1 MHARGPL
8 LSTRG
13 VNMSIQELFSLYGG
27 MYVKAYGATLWMTVV
42 SYVGAMLLALL
53 VTIAR
58 VSPISPLRKVG
69 DLYVQIFR
77 NVATIS
83 LLVIFYYAFPYLGVV
98 WSEQTCVIVVTVL
111 VAASFGSVIVVTV
124 LVAASFG
131 SENFMTG
138 INTIGVGQIEAAR
151 SLGLGFRQMLKNV
164 VIPQALRS
172 SVLPMTNLLVAV
184 MLTTAIG
191 SQVPLDPQELTGLV
205 SYINTMSVGGILPF
219 AVSAVLYAGTAFLIG
234 LAGNAID
241 KRVRIL
247 R

>member
-1 MHARGPL
+1 
-8 LSTRG
+8 
-13 VNMSIQELFSLYGG
+13 MSIQELFSLYGG
-27 MYVKAYGATLWMTVV
+27 MYAKAYGATLWMTVV

-83 LLVIFYYAFPYLGVV
+83 LLIIFYYAFPYLGVV
-98 WSEQTCVIVVTVL
+98 WSEQTC
-111 VAASFGSVIVVTV
+111 VIVVTV

-151 SLGLGFRQMLKNV
+151 SLGLSFRQMLKNV

>member
-8 LSTRG
+8 LSMRG

-27 MYVKAYGATLWMTVV
+27 MYVRAYGATLWMTVV

-58 VSPISPLRKVG
+58 VSPIAPLRKVG

-83 LLVIFYYAFPYLGVV
+83 LLIIFYYAFPYLGIV
-98 WSEQTCVIVVTVL
+98 WSEQTC
-111 VAASFGSVIVVTV
+111 VIVVTV

-151 SLGLGFRQMLKNV
+151 SLGLSFRQMLKNV
-164 VIPQALRS
+164 VVPQALRS

-219 AVSAVLYAGTAFLIG
+219 VVSAVLYAGTAFLIG

>member
-1 MHARGPL
+1 
-8 LSTRG
+8 
-13 VNMSIQELFSLYGG
+13 MSIQELFSLYGG
-27 MYVKAYGATLWMTVV
+27 MYVRAYGATLWMTVV
-42 SYVGAMLLALL
+42 SYAGAMLLALL

-58 VSPISPLRKVG
+58 VSPIAPLRKVG

-83 LLVIFYYAFPYLGVV
+83 LLIIFYYAFPYLGIV
-98 WSEQTCVIVVTVL
+98 WSEQTCI
-111 VAASFGSVIVVTV
+111 IVVTV

-151 SLGLGFRQMLKNV
+151 SLGLSFRQMLKNV
-164 VIPQALRS
+164 VVPQALRS

-219 AVSAVLYAGTAFLIG
+219 VVSAVLYAGTAFLIG

>member
-1 MHARGPL
+1 VHARGPL

-98 WSEQTCVIVVTVL
+98 WSEQTC
-111 VAASFGSVIVVTV
+111 VIVVTV

>member
-1 MHARGPL
+1 
-8 LSTRG
+8 
-13 VNMSIQELFSLYGG
+13 MSIQELFSLYGG
-27 MYVKAYGATLWMTVV
+27 MYVRAYGATLWMTVV
-42 SYVGAMLLALL
+42 SYAGAMLLALL

-58 VSPISPLRKVG
+58 VRPIAPLRTVG
-69 DLYVQIFR
+69 ALYVQIFR
-77 NVATIS
+77 NVAPIS
-83 LLVIFYYAFPYLGVV
+83 LLIIFYYAFPYLGIV
-98 WSEQTCVIVVTVL
+98 WSEQTC
-111 VAASFGSVIVVTV
+111 VIVVTV

-151 SLGLGFRQMLKNV
+151 SLGLSFRQMLKNV
-164 VIPQALRS
+164 VVPQALRS

-219 AVSAVLYAGTAFLIG
+219 VVSAVLYAGTAFLIG

>member
-83 LLVIFYYAFPYLGVV
+83 LLVIFYYACPYLGVV
-98 WSEQTCVIVVTVL
+98 WSEQTC
-111 VAASFGSVIVVTV
+111 VIVVTV

>member
-1 MHARGPL
+1 
-8 LSTRG
+8 
-13 VNMSIQELFSLYGG
+13 MSIQELFSLYGG
-27 MYVKAYGATLWMTVV
+27 MYVRAYGATLWMTVV
-42 SYVGAMLLALL
+42 SYAGAMLLALL

-58 VSPISPLRKVG
+58 VSPIATLRKVG

-83 LLVIFYYAFPYLGVV
+83 LLIIFYYAFPYLGVV
-98 WSEQTCVIVVTVL
+98 WSEQTC
-111 VAASFGSVIVVTV
+111 VIVVTV

-151 SLGLGFRQMLKNV
+151 SLGLSFRQMLKNV
-164 VIPQALRS
+164 VVPQALRS

-219 AVSAVLYAGTAFLIG
+219 VVSAVLYAGTAFLIG

>member
-27 MYVKAYGATLWMTVV
+27 MYVRAYGATLWMTVV

-58 VSPISPLRKVG
+58 VSPIAPLRKVG

-83 LLVIFYYAFPYLGVV
+83 LLIIFYYAFPYLGIV
-98 WSEQTCVIVVTVL
+98 WSEQTC
-111 VAASFGSVIVVTV
+111 VIVVTV

-151 SLGLGFRQMLKNV
+151 SLGLSFRQMLKNV
-164 VIPQALRS
+164 VVPQALRS

-219 AVSAVLYAGTAFLIG
+219 VVSAVLYAGTAFLIG

>member
-1 MHARGPL
+1 M
-8 LSTRG
+8 RG

-27 MYVKAYGATLWMTVV
+27 MYAKAYGATLWMTVV

-83 LLVIFYYAFPYLGVV
+83 LLIIFYYAFPYLGVV
-98 WSEQTCVIVVTVL
+98 WSEQTC
-111 VAASFGSVIVVTV
+111 VIVVTV

-151 SLGLGFRQMLKNV
+151 SLGLSFRQMLKNV

>member
-1 MHARGPL
+1 M
-8 LSTRG
+8 RG

-58 VSPISPLRKVG
+58 VSPIAPLRKVG

-83 LLVIFYYAFPYLGVV
+83 LLIIFYYAFPYLGVV
-98 WSEQTCVIVVTVL
+98 WSEQTC
-111 VAASFGSVIVVTV
+111 VIVVTV

-151 SLGLGFRQMLKNV
+151 SLGLSFRQMLKNV

>member
-1 MHARGPL
+1 
-8 LSTRG
+8 
-13 VNMSIQELFSLYGG
+13 MSIQELFSLYGG
-27 MYVKAYGATLWMTVV
+27 MYVRAYGATLWMTVV
-42 SYVGAMLLALL
+42 SYAGAMLLALL

-58 VSPISPLRKVG
+58 VSPIAPLRKVG

-83 LLVIFYYAFPYLGVV
+83 LLIIFYYAFPYLGIV
-98 WSEQTCVIVVTVL
+98 WSEQTC
-111 VAASFGSVIVVTV
+111 VIVVTV

-151 SLGLGFRQMLKNV
+151 SLGLSFRQMLKNV

-219 AVSAVLYAGTAFLIG
+219 VVSAVLYAGTAFLIG

>member
-1 MHARGPL
+1 M
-8 LSTRG
+8 RG

-111 VAASFGSVIVVTV
+111 VAASFGS
-124 LVAASFG
+124 
-131 SENFMTG
+131 ENFMTG

-151 SLGLGFRQMLKNV
+151 SLGLSFRQMLKNV

>member
-1 MHARGPL
+1 
-8 LSTRG
+8 
-13 VNMSIQELFSLYGG
+13 MSIQELFSLYGG

-111 VAASFGSVIVVTV
+111 VAASFGS
-124 LVAASFG
+124 
-131 SENFMTG
+131 ENSMTG

>member
-1 MHARGPL
+1 
-8 LSTRG
+8 
-13 VNMSIQELFSLYGG
+13 MSIQELFSLYGG

-42 SYVGAMLLALL
+42 PYVGAMLLALL
-53 VTIAR
+53 ATIAR

-98 WSEQTCVIVVTVL
+98 WSEQTC
-111 VAASFGSVIVVTV
+111 VIVVTV

>member
-1 MHARGPL
+1 
-8 LSTRG
+8 
-13 VNMSIQELFSLYGG
+13 MSIQELFSLYGG

-111 VAASFGSVIVVTV
+111 VAASFGS
-124 LVAASFG
+124 
-131 SENFMTG
+131 ENFMTG

-164 VIPQALRS
+164 VIAQALRS

>member
-98 WSEQTCVIVVTVL
+98 WSEQTC
-111 VAASFGSVIVVTV
+111 VIVVTV

-241 KRVRIL
+241 RRVRIL

>member
-1 MHARGPL
+1 
-8 LSTRG
+8 
-13 VNMSIQELFSLYGG
+13 MSIQELFSLYGG
-27 MYVKAYGATLWMTVV
+27 MYVRAYGATLWMTVV
-42 SYVGAMLLALL
+42 SYAGAMLLALL

-58 VSPISPLRKVG
+58 VSPIAPLRKVG

-83 LLVIFYYAFPYLGVV
+83 LLIIFYYAFPYLGIV
-98 WSEQTCVIVVTVL
+98 WSEQTC
-111 VAASFGSVIVVTV
+111 VIVVTV

-164 VIPQALRS
+164 VVPQALRS

-219 AVSAVLYAGTAFLIG
+219 VVSAVLYAGTAFLIG

>member
-1 MHARGPL
+1 
-8 LSTRG
+8 
-13 VNMSIQELFSLYGG
+13 MSIQELFSLYGG
-27 MYVKAYGATLWMTVV
+27 MYVRAYGATLWMTVV

-58 VSPISPLRKVG
+58 VSPIAPLRKAG

-83 LLVIFYYAFPYLGVV
+83 LLIIFYYAFPYLGIV
-98 WSEQTCVIVVTVL
+98 WSEQTC
-111 VAASFGSVIVVTV
+111 VIVVTV

-151 SLGLGFRQMLKNV
+151 SLGLSFRQMLKNV

-219 AVSAVLYAGTAFLIG
+219 VVSAVLYAGTAFLIG

>member
-1 MHARGPL
+1 M
-8 LSTRG
+8 RG
-13 VNMSIQELFSLYGG
+13 VNMSIQELFSLYGE

-83 LLVIFYYAFPYLGVV
+83 LLIIFYYAFPYLGVV
-98 WSEQTCVIVVTVL
+98 WSEQTC
-111 VAASFGSVIVVTV
+111 VIVVTV

-151 SLGLGFRQMLKNV
+151 SLGLSFRQMLKNV

>member
-1 MHARGPL
+1 
-8 LSTRG
+8 
-13 VNMSIQELFSLYGG
+13 MSIQELFSLYGG

-42 SYVGAMLLALL
+42 SYAGAMLLALL

-58 VSPISPLRKVG
+58 VSPIAPLRKVG

-83 LLVIFYYAFPYLGVV
+83 LLIIFYYAFPYLGIV
-98 WSEQTCVIVVTVL
+98 WSEQTC
-111 VAASFGSVIVVTV
+111 VIVVTV

-151 SLGLGFRQMLKNV
+151 SLGLSFRQMLKNV

-219 AVSAVLYAGTAFLIG
+219 VVSAVLYAGTAFLIG

>member
-27 MYVKAYGATLWMTVV
+27 MYVRAYGATLWMTVV

-58 VSPISPLRKVG
+58 VSPIAPLRKAG

-83 LLVIFYYAFPYLGVV
+83 LLIIFYYAFPYLGIV
-98 WSEQTCVIVVTVL
+98 WSEQTC
-111 VAASFGSVIVVTV
+111 VIVVTV

-151 SLGLGFRQMLKNV
+151 SLGLSFRQMLKNV

-219 AVSAVLYAGTAFLIG
+219 VVSAVLYAGTAFLIG

>member
-1 MHARGPL
+1 
-8 LSTRG
+8 
-13 VNMSIQELFSLYGG
+13 MSIQELFSLYGG
-27 MYVKAYGATLWMTVV
+27 MYVRAYVATLWMTVV
-42 SYVGAMLLALL
+42 SYAGAMLLALL

-58 VSPISPLRKVG
+58 VSPIATLRKVG

-83 LLVIFYYAFPYLGVV
+83 LLIIFYYAFPYLGIV
-98 WSEQTCVIVVTVL
+98 WSEQTC
-111 VAASFGSVIVVTV
+111 VIVVTV

-151 SLGLGFRQMLKNV
+151 SLGLSFRQMLKNV
-164 VIPQALRS
+164 VVPQALRS

-219 AVSAVLYAGTAFLIG
+219 VVSAVLYAGTAFLIG

>member
-1 MHARGPL
+1 
-8 LSTRG
+8 
-13 VNMSIQELFSLYGG
+13 MSIQELFSLYGG
-27 MYVKAYGATLWMTVV
+27 MYVRAYGATLWMTVV
-42 SYVGAMLLALL
+42 SYAGAMLLALL

-58 VSPISPLRKVG
+58 LSPIAPLRKVG

-83 LLVIFYYAFPYLGVV
+83 LLIIFYYAFPYLGIV
-98 WSEQTCVIVVTVL
+98 WSEQTC
-111 VAASFGSVIVVTV
+111 VIVVTV

-151 SLGLGFRQMLKNV
+151 SLGLSFRQMLKNV
-164 VIPQALRS
+164 VVPQALRS

-219 AVSAVLYAGTAFLIG
+219 VVSAVLYAGTAFLIG

>member
-111 VAASFGSVIVVTV
+111 VAASFGS
-124 LVAASFG
+124 
-131 SENFMTG
+131 ENFMTG

-191 SQVPLDPQELTGLV
+191 SQVPLDPPELTGLV

>member
-1 MHARGPL
+1 
-8 LSTRG
+8 
-13 VNMSIQELFSLYGG
+13 MSIQELFSLYGG
-27 MYVKAYGATLWMTVV
+27 MYVRAYGATLWMTVV
-42 SYVGAMLLALL
+42 SYAGAMLLALL

-58 VSPISPLRKVG
+58 VSPIATLRKVG

-83 LLVIFYYAFPYLGVV
+83 LLIIFYYAFPYLGIV
-98 WSEQTCVIVVTVL
+98 WSEQTC
-111 VAASFGSVIVVTV
+111 VIVVTV

-151 SLGLGFRQMLKNV
+151 SLGLSFRQMLKNV
-164 VIPQALRS
+164 VVPQALRS

-219 AVSAVLYAGTAFLIG
+219 VVSAVLYAGTAFLIG

>member
-111 VAASFGSVIVVTV
+111 VAASFGS
-124 LVAASFG
+124 
-131 SENFMTG
+131 ENFMTG

-151 SLGLGFRQMLKNV
+151 SLGLSFRQMLKNV

>member
-1 MHARGPL
+1 
-8 LSTRG
+8 
-13 VNMSIQELFSLYGG
+13 MSIQELFSLYGG

-83 LLVIFYYAFPYLGVV
+83 LLIIFYYAFPYLGVV
-98 WSEQTCVIVVTVL
+98 WSEQTC
-111 VAASFGSVIVVTV
+111 VIVVTV

-151 SLGLGFRQMLKNV
+151 SLGLSFRQMLKNV

>member
-1 MHARGPL
+1 M
-8 LSTRG
+8 RG

-58 VSPISPLRKVG
+58 VSPIAPLRKVG

-83 LLVIFYYAFPYLGVV
+83 LLIIFYYAFPYLGIV
-98 WSEQTCVIVVTVL
+98 WSEQTC
-111 VAASFGSVIVVTV
+111 VIVVTV

-151 SLGLGFRQMLKNV
+151 SLGLSFRQMLKNV

>member
-13 VNMSIQELFSLYGG
+13 VNMSIQELFLLYGG

-98 WSEQTCVIVVTVL
+98 WSEQTC
-111 VAASFGSVIVVTV
+111 VIVVTV

>member
-1 MHARGPL
+1 M
-8 LSTRG
+8 RG

-83 LLVIFYYAFPYLGVV
+83 LLIIFYYAFPYLGVV
-98 WSEQTCVIVVTVL
+98 WSEQTC
-111 VAASFGSVIVVTV
+111 VIVVTV

-151 SLGLGFRQMLKNV
+151 SLGLSFRQMLKNV

-234 LAGNAID
+234 LAGNAIN

>member
-98 WSEQTCVIVVTVL
+98 WSEQTC
-111 VAASFGSVIVVTV
+111 VIVVTV

>member
-1 MHARGPL
+1 
-8 LSTRG
+8 
-13 VNMSIQELFSLYGG
+13 MSIQELFSLYGG
-27 MYVKAYGATLWMTVV
+27 MYVRAYGATLWMTVV
-42 SYVGAMLLALL
+42 SYAGAMLLALL

-58 VSPISPLRKVG
+58 VSPIAPLRKVG

-83 LLVIFYYAFPYLGVV
+83 LLIIFYYAFPYLGIV
-98 WSEQTCVIVVTVL
+98 WSEQTC
-111 VAASFGSVIVVTV
+111 VIVVTV

-138 INTIGVGQIEAAR
+138 INAIGVGQIEAAR
-151 SLGLGFRQMLKNV
+151 SLGLSFRQMLKNV
-164 VIPQALRS
+164 VVPQALRS

-219 AVSAVLYAGTAFLIG
+219 VVSAVLYAGTAFLIG

>member
-83 LLVIFYYAFPYLGVV
+83 LLIIFYYAFPYLGVV
-98 WSEQTCVIVVTVL
+98 WSEQTC
-111 VAASFGSVIVVTV
+111 VIVVTV

-151 SLGLGFRQMLKNV
+151 SLGLSFRQMLKNV

>member
-8 LSTRG
+8 LSMRG

-111 VAASFGSVIVVTV
+111 VAASFGS
-124 LVAASFG
+124 
-131 SENFMTG
+131 ENFMTG

-151 SLGLGFRQMLKNV
+151 SLGLSFRQMLKNV

>member
-111 VAASFGSVIVVTV
+111 VAASFGS
-124 LVAASFG
+124 
-131 SENFMTG
+131 ENFMTG

-219 AVSAVLYAGTAFLIG
+219 EGIIVIYSRNLPAIASAPAA
-234 LAGNAID
+234 
-241 KRVRIL
+241 KQ
-247 R
+247 

>member
-1 MHARGPL
+1 M
-8 LSTRG
+8 RG

-83 LLVIFYYAFPYLGVV
+83 LLIIFYYAFPYLGVV
-98 WSEQTCVIVVTVL
+98 WSEQTC
-111 VAASFGSVIVVTV
+111 VIVVTV

-151 SLGLGFRQMLKNV
+151 SLGLSCRQMLKNV

>member
-27 MYVKAYGATLWMTVV
+27 MYVRAYGATLWMTVV

-58 VSPISPLRKVG
+58 VSPIAPLRKVG

-83 LLVIFYYAFPYLGVV
+83 LLIIFYYAFPYLGIV
-98 WSEQTCVIVVTVL
+98 WSEQTC
-111 VAASFGSVIVVTV
+111 VIVVTV

-151 SLGLGFRQMLKNV
+151 SLGLSFRQMLKNV
-164 VIPQALRS
+164 VVPQALRS

-219 AVSAVLYAGTAFLIG
+219 AVSAILYAGTAFLMG